1 MTITNNALTSFE
13 YDIWLHGWPHV
24 NTSLINKNLVTIA
37 WMTCHYSNPST
48 FISDDMEWMRW
59 QITSRVCYNFWHA
72 NYFFVSFLFK
82 TNFAHLFHYS
92 KAPFYAIS
100 RWLFKLQTILYIYSY
115 RFDRLLQCSITIV
128 QYVQYGLKDQYHSFI
143 LLWFFTRLPSFKMQS
158 VRNILTLFPV
168 WHVYTLKFFCNDPW
182 LYQTCVALWLF
193 YWKLRYIDVMKINL
207 VFLSFYNFSGWM
219 RRSYIFL
226 LCCRLKLVRTI
237 KMKSSPTV

>member
-24 NTSLINKNLVTIA
+24 NTSLINKNLFTIA

-100 RWLFKLQTILYIYSY
+100 RWLFKLQTILYIY
-115 RFDRLLQCSITIV
+115 
-128 QYVQYGLKDQYHSFI
+128 
-143 LLWFFTRLPSFKMQS
+143 
-158 VRNILTLFPV
+158 
-168 WHVYTLKFFCNDPW
+168 
-182 LYQTCVALWLF
+182 
-193 YWKLRYIDVMKINL
+193 IDVMKINL